1 LELGKHH
8 KKNNKKLAEV
18 EEAVWAAA
26 IDKCRV
32 HICMRIRGRT
42 LKGAHTDARL
52 GMDPFDYYLSFAYDA
67 LIFGKWE
74 WKDDYTLS
82 EQMIRIIES
91 TLDTEVEKTKT
102 KKASANKV
110 LSIDSD
116 DFWFAAAAED
126 IEPDMVREILYN
138 KKVSVIEESIKGNDD
153 LENFWECV
161 KDGMKPQQIAEFME
175 KTPRQIYKIQERLV
189 KKIKESQ
196 YFEDL

>member
-1 LELGKHH
+1 MQG
-8 KKNNKKLAEV
+8 
-18 EEAVWAAA
+18 WAWS
-26 IDKCRV
+26 R
-32 HICMRIRGRT
+32 
-42 LKGAHTDARL
+42 
-52 GMDPFDYYLSFAYDA
+52 FDYYLTFAYDA

-102 KKASANKV
+102 KKASVNKV
-110 LSIDSD
+110 LSIDSE
-116 DFWFAAAAED
+116 DFWFAAASED
-126 IEPDMVREILYN
+126 TEPDMVREILYN
-138 KKVSVIEESIKGNDD
+138 KKINVVEETIKGNED

-175 KTPRQIYKIQERLV
+175 KTPRQIYKFQERLV

-196 YFEDL
+196 YFEYL